1 MLTVACRQVGTPA
14 RIIVEDEIRGEE
26 KAEMAKVADRRR
38 KVYFCRECGH
48 ESAKWMGFC
57 PSPHCDSTRPMVEG
71 TQAPAESTSKSRRA
85 GWTGLSSAVATSL
98 ADVSVASQPRVSLP
112 SPELNRVLGG
122 GIVPG
127 SVSLLTGEP
136 GVGKSTL
143 LLQLAN
149 SLSTTTDSSSEAQE
163 TGPVLYVTG
172 EESPVQIKLRADRMG
187 VNGQGILLLAE
198 TDVDLILERL
208 DETKPALA
216 IVDSIQTLQS
226 ESETSGPGSVG
237 QVRES
242 ALRLLRWAK
251 TAGRPVF
258 LSGHMT
264 KDGALA
270 GPRVLEHMV
279 DVVLHLESQ
288 ESGGFRVLRAAKNRF
303 GSTDEVGVFQM
314 TERGMADVSDPS
326 RAMLSQKDGP
336 QLGAIVT
343 PVLEGSRA
351 LLLEVQALTN
361 FSQLPAPRRVANG
374 VDHNRLLMLTAVA
387 SRRTGLELGGQDVI
401 VNVAGGF
408 RATEPAADLAII
420 LAIASCYRNAPLP
433 PAAAFGEVGL
443 SAELRA
449 VPQAQRRVNEAARLG
464 LTRCILPSACLPE
477 VEAPPGMRLTGA
489 ETVGHAIRAALTSP
503 ADDADLVLAGGRA
516 RAVSAASSR

>member
-1 MLTVACRQVGTPA
+1 
-14 RIIVEDEIRGEE
+14 
-26 KAEMAKVADRRR
+26 MAKAADRRR
-38 KVYFCRECGH
+38 TVYYCPECGH
-48 ESAKWMGFC
+48 ESARWMGFC
-57 PSPHCDSTRPMVEG
+57 PSPHCDSTRPLVEG
-71 TQAPAESTSKSRRA
+71 TPPPAETAGRSRRA
-85 GWTGLSSAVATSL
+85 GWTGLPAAQATTL
-98 ADVSVASQPRVSLP
+98 ADVSAASQPRIPLP

-143 LLQLAN
+143 LLQLAH
-149 SLSTTTDSSSEAQE
+149 SLSPRDVSLNGS
-163 TGPVLYVTG
+163 GPDDPVMYVTG
-172 EESPVQIKLRADRMG
+172 EESPVQVKLRADRMG
-187 VNGQGILLLAE
+187 IDGRGIQLLAE
-198 TDVDLILERL
+198 TDVDLVVERL
-208 DETKPALA
+208 DEARPSLA
-216 IVDSIQTLQS
+216 IIDSIQTLHT

-258 LSGHMT
+258 ISGHMT
-264 KDGALA
+264 KDGSLA

-288 ESGGFRVLRAAKNRF
+288 ESGSYRVLRAAKNRF
-303 GSTDEVGVFQM
+303 GSTDEVGVFEM
-314 TERGMADVSDPS
+314 TGQGLGDVLDPS
-326 RAMLSQKDGP
+326 RAAMSHRAGP
-336 QLGAIVT
+336 QLGAIAT

-361 FSQLPAPRRVANG
+361 FSQLPAPRRVSNG

-387 SRRTGLELGGQDVI
+387 SRRTGLDLGGQDVI

-408 RATEPAADLAII
+408 RATEPAADLAIV

-443 SAELRA
+443 SAEVRA
-449 VPQAQRRVNEAARLG
+449 VPHAQRRVNEAARLG
-464 LTRCILPSACLPE
+464 LTRCILPEASMSE
-477 VEAPPGMRLTGA
+477 VDPPPGIHLIPA
-489 ETVGHAIRAALTSP
+489 DTVGQAIRAALSAP
-503 ADDADLVLAGGRA
+503 ADEADQLFALNDNP
-516 RAVSAASSR
+516 

>member
-1 MLTVACRQVGTPA
+1 
-14 RIIVEDEIRGEE
+14 
-26 KAEMAKVADRRR
+26 MAKVAERR
-38 KVYFCRECGH
+38 KTVYFCRECGH
-48 ESAKWMGFC
+48 ESARWMGFC
-57 PSPHCDSTRPMVEG
+57 PSPLCGSTRPLAEG
-71 TQAPAESTSKSRRA
+71 AAVPAETAAQSRRT
-85 GWTGLSSAVATSL
+85 GWVRTTGGEALELSALSA
-98 ADVSVASQPRVSLP
+98 DSQPRISLP
-112 SPELNRVLGG
+112 SSELNRVLGG
-122 GIVPG
+122 GVVPG
-127 SVSLLTGEP
+127 SVALLTGEP

-143 LLQLAN
+143 LLQLAH
-149 SLSTTTDSSSEAQE
+149 SLASSASASGSAQAA
-163 TGPVLYVTG
+163 GPVLYVTG
-172 EESPVQIKLRADRMG
+172 EESPVQVKLRSQRMG
-187 VNGQGILLLAE
+187 IDGQGILLLAE
-198 TDVDLILERL
+198 TNVDAILEQFEEIQPSL
-208 DETKPALA
+208 V
-216 IVDSIQTLQS
+216 IIDSIQTLHSDS
-226 ESETSGPGSVG
+226 ESSGPGSVG
-237 QVRES
+237 QVRECG
-242 ALRLLRWAK
+242 LRLLRWAK
-251 TAGRPVF
+251 TQDKPMF
-258 LSGHMT
+258 ISGHMT

-288 ESGGFRVLRAAKNRF
+288 ESGSFRVLRAAKNRF

-314 TERGMADVSDPS
+314 TERGLDDVADPS
-326 RAMLSQKDGP
+326 RATLSQRAGS

-374 VDHNRLLMLTAVA
+374 VEHNRLLMLTAVA

-464 LTRCILPSACLPE
+464 LTRCILPSAALSD
-477 VEAPPGMRLTGA
+477 VEAPPGMRLIGA
-489 ETVGHAIRAALTSP
+489 ETAGAAIRAALAPP
-503 ADDADLVLAGGRA
+503 ADEVERIFAGGIRA
-516 RAVSAASSR
+516 REQLKIPSLEGEGEIEG

>member
-1 MLTVACRQVGTPA
+1 MATAS
-14 RIIVEDEIRGEE
+14 E
-26 KAEMAKVADRRR
+26 KR
-38 KVYFCRECGH
+38 KTIYYCRECGH

-57 PSPHCDSTRPMVEG
+57 PSPLCG
-71 TQAPAESTSKSRRA
+71 
-85 GWTGLSSAVATSL
+85 SL
-98 ADVSVASQPRVSLP
+98 APLAEGARTPAPSSPQARRSGWAGQSGGEARELSEISTDSHPRLGLP
-112 SPELNRVLGG
+112 SAELNRVLGG
-122 GIVPG
+122 GIVAG

-143 LLQLAN
+143 LLQLAHA
-149 SLSTTTDSSSEAQE
+149 LSAEDGKD

-172 EESPVQIKLRADRMG
+172 EESAMQVKLRAQRMG
-187 VNGQGILLLAE
+187 IDGRGILLLPE

-208 DETKPALA
+208 DESQPALV
-216 IVDSIQTLQS
+216 IVDSIQTLHT

-242 ALRLLRWAK
+242 GLRLLRWAK
-251 TAGRPVF
+251 TAGKPVF

-288 ESGGFRVLRAAKNRF
+288 ESGAFRVLRAAKNRF
-303 GSTDEVGVFQM
+303 GSTDEVGVFEM
-314 TERGMADVSDPS
+314 TEQGLKDVPDPS
-326 RAMLSQKDGP
+326 RATLSQWSGP
-336 QLGAIVT
+336 QLGAVVT
-343 PVLEGSRA
+343 PVLEGTRA

-361 FSQLPAPRRVANG
+361 FSQLPAPRRVSNG

-387 SRRTGLELGGQDVI
+387 SRRTGLELGGHDVI
-401 VNVAGGF
+401 VSVAGGF
-408 RATEPAADLAII
+408 RATEPAADLAIV

-443 SAELRA
+443 SAEVRA

-464 LTRCILPSACLPE
+464 FTRCILPKASLPE
-477 VEAPPGMRLTGA
+477 VNPPPGLQLIAA
-489 ETVGHAIRAALTSP
+489 ETVGHAIRAALSPP
-503 ADDADLVLAGGRA
+503 ADEADRVLSGQ
-516 RAVSAASSR
+516 SS

>member
-1 MLTVACRQVGTPA
+1 
-14 RIIVEDEIRGEE
+14 
-26 KAEMAKVADRRR
+26 MAKAAERRR
-38 KVYFCRECGH
+38 MVYFCRECGH

-57 PSPHCDSTRPMVEG
+57 PSPLCGSPRPLAEG
-71 TQAPAESTSKSRRA
+71 AAAPAAPAPAARRNGWA
-85 GWTGLSSAVATSL
+85 GATGGEMHELSALSA
-98 ADVSVASQPRVSLP
+98 DSQPRISLP
-112 SPELNRVLGG
+112 STELNRVLGG

-127 SVSLLTGEP
+127 TVALLTGEP

-143 LLQLAN
+143 LLQLAH
-149 SLSTTTDSSSEAQE
+149 SMASSSAALAGEA
-163 TGPVLYVTG
+163 GPVLYVTG
-172 EESPVQIKLRADRMG
+172 EESPMQVKLRSERMG
-187 VNGQGILLLAE
+187 IGGRGILLLAE
-198 TDVDLILERL
+198 TDVDVILERL
-208 DETKPALA
+208 DEIRPSLVIA
-216 IVDSIQTLQS
+216 DSIQTLHSGS
-226 ESETSGPGSVG
+226 ESSGPGSVG

-242 ALRLLRWAK
+242 GLRLLRWAK
-251 TAGRPVF
+251 TQNKPVF

-314 TERGMADVSDPS
+314 TERGMADIPDPS
-326 RAMLSQKDGP
+326 RAVLTQRSGP
-336 QLGAIVT
+336 QLGAIAT

-361 FSQLPAPRRVANG
+361 FSQIPAPRRVSNG
-374 VDHNRLLMLTAVA
+374 VDHNRLLMLAAVA

-401 VNVAGGF
+401 VSVAGGF

-433 PAAAFGEVGL
+433 PVAAFGEVGL

-464 LTRCILPSACLPE
+464 LTRCILPSASLPD
-477 VEAPPGMRLTGA
+477 VEAPPGMRLLGA
-489 ETVGHAIRAALTSP
+489 ETVGHAIRAALAEP
-503 ADDADLVLAGGRA
+503 EDEADRVF
-516 RAVSAASSR
+516 ASVVQ

>member
-1 MLTVACRQVGTPA
+1 
-14 RIIVEDEIRGEE
+14 
-26 KAEMAKVADRRR
+26 
-38 KVYFCRECGH
+38 
-48 ESAKWMGFC
+48 
-57 PSPHCDSTRPMVEG
+57 
-71 TQAPAESTSKSRRA
+71 
-85 GWTGLSSAVATSL
+85 
-98 ADVSVASQPRVSLP
+98 
-112 SPELNRVLGG
+112 
-122 GIVPG
+122 
-127 SVSLLTGEP
+127 
-136 GVGKSTL
+136 
-143 LLQLAN
+143 
-149 SLSTTTDSSSEAQE
+149 
-163 TGPVLYVTG
+163 
-172 EESPVQIKLRADRMG
+172 MG

-216 IVDSIQTLQS
+216 IIDSIQTLQS

-503 ADDADLVLAGGRA
+503 ADDADIVLAGGRA

>member
-1 MLTVACRQVGTPA
+1 
-14 RIIVEDEIRGEE
+14 
-26 KAEMAKVADRRR
+26 MAKTSERR
-38 KVYFCRECGH
+38 KTVYFCRECGH
-48 ESAKWMGFC
+48 ESARWMGFC
-57 PSPHCDSTRPMVEG
+57 PSPLCGSPRPLAEG
-71 TQAPAESTSKSRRA
+71 TPAPTASASRAHRNAWVLAESSEATE
-85 GWTGLSSAVATSL
+85 LSELST
-98 ADVSVASQPRVSLP
+98 DSQPRITLP
-112 SPELNRVLGG
+112 SQELNRVLGG
-122 GIVPG
+122 GVVPG
-127 SVSLLTGEP
+127 SVTLLTGEP

-149 SLSTTTDSSSEAQE
+149 ALASKVSVES
-163 TGPVLYVTG
+163 GPAMYVTG
-172 EESPVQIKLRADRMG
+172 EESPMQVKLRSQRLG
-187 VNGQGILLLAE
+187 IEGRGILLLAE
-198 TDVDLILERL
+198 TDVDVILEKL
-208 DETKPALA
+208 DDAKPALA
-216 IVDSIQTLQS
+216 IVDSIQTLHT

-242 ALRLLRWAK
+242 GLKLMRWAK
-251 TAGRPVF
+251 ARGTPVF
-258 LSGHMT
+258 VSGHMT

-288 ESGGFRVLRAAKNRF
+288 ESGGYRVLRAAKNRF
-303 GSTDEVGVFQM
+303 GSTDEAGVFQM
-314 TERGMADVSDPS
+314 TEQGLDDVSDPS
-326 RAMLSQKDGP
+326 RALLSQRGGS

-361 FSQLPAPRRVANG
+361 FSQLPSPRRVANG
-374 VDHNRLLMLTAVA
+374 VDYNRLIMLTAVA
-387 SRRTGLELGGQDVI
+387 TRRAGLELAGQDVI

-443 SAELRA
+443 SAELRS

-464 LTRCILPSACLPE
+464 LSQCILPSTTLSE
-477 VEAPPGMRLTGA
+477 VEAPPGLQLIGA
-489 ETVGHAIRAALTSP
+489 ETVGQAIRAALNQP
-503 ADDADLVLAGGRA
+503 ANAKEPLFAN
-516 RAVSAASSR
+516 

>member
-1 MLTVACRQVGTPA
+1 
-14 RIIVEDEIRGEE
+14 
-26 KAEMAKVADRRR
+26 MAKATDNRRR
-38 KVYFCRECGH
+38 TVYYCPECGH
-48 ESAKWMGFC
+48 ESARWMGFC
-57 PSPHCDSTRPMVEG
+57 PSPQCDSTRPLVEG
-71 TQAPAESTSKSRRA
+71 TPAPAGPPGRPRGA
-85 GWTGLSSAVATSL
+85 GWTGLPTAQATTL
-98 ADVSVASQPRVSLP
+98 ADVSVASQPRIPLP

-143 LLQLAN
+143 LLQLAH
-149 SLSTTTDSSSEAQE
+149 SLSSTARSQGGDERPA
-163 TGPVLYVTG
+163 PVLYVTG
-172 EESPVQIKLRADRMG
+172 EESPVQVKLRADRMG

-198 TDVDLILERL
+198 TDVDLVLERL
-208 DETKPALA
+208 DEAKPSLA
-216 IVDSIQTLQS
+216 IVDSIQTLQT
-226 ESETSGPGSVG
+226 ESEASGPGSVG

-251 TAGRPVF
+251 SSGRPVF
-258 LSGHMT
+258 ISGHMT
-264 KDGALA
+264 KDGSLA

-288 ESGGFRVLRAAKNRF
+288 ESGSYRVLRAAKNRF

-314 TERGMADVSDPS
+314 TERGLEDVSDPS
-326 RAMLSQKDGP
+326 RATLSQRGGP
-336 QLGAIVT
+336 QLGAIAT
-343 PVLEGSRA
+343 PVVEGSRA

-361 FSQLPAPRRVANG
+361 FSQLPSPRRVSNG
-374 VDHNRLLMLTAVA
+374 VDYNRLLMLTAVV

-420 LAIASCYRNAPLP
+420 LAIASCYRNAALP

-464 LTRCILPSACLPE
+464 LTRCVLPSANMPE
-477 VEAPPGMRLTGA
+477 IEPPPGLRLVPA
-489 ETVGHAIRAALTSP
+489 DTVGHAIRAALAPP
-503 ADDADLVLAGGRA
+503 ADEADLVLSGEGLT
-516 RAVSAASSR
+516 

>member
-1 MLTVACRQVGTPA
+1 
-14 RIIVEDEIRGEE
+14 
-26 KAEMAKVADRRR
+26 MAKVAERVK

-48 ESAKWMGFC
+48 ESSRWMGFC
-57 PSPHCDSTRPMVEG
+57 PSPLCGSPRPLVEG
-71 TQAPAESTSKSRRA
+71 AAVPAAGVAPSRRG
-85 GWTGLSSAVATSL
+85 GWIGPSVGGQALELDALSV
-98 ADVSVASQPRVSLP
+98 DSQPRIGLP
-112 SPELNRVLGG
+112 SAELNRVLGG
-122 GIVPG
+122 GVVPG
-127 SVSLLTGEP
+127 SVALLTGEP

-143 LLQLAN
+143 LLQLAHW
-149 SLSTTTDSSSEAQE
+149 LAPSSALPGFPADDVEKR
-163 TGPVLYVTG
+163 PVMYVTG
-172 EESPVQIKLRADRMG
+172 EESPVQVKLRSQRLG
-187 VNGQGILLLAE
+187 VGGRGILLLAE
-198 TDVDLILERL
+198 TDIDVILERL
-208 DETKPALA
+208 DERPPALA
-216 IVDSIQTLQS
+216 IIDSIQTLHS
-226 ESETSGPGSVG
+226 ESESSGPGSVG
-237 QVRES
+237 QVRECG
-242 ALRLLRWAK
+242 LRLLRWAK
-251 TAGRPVF
+251 ARGTPVF

-303 GSTDEVGVFQM
+303 GSTDEAGVFQM
-314 TERGMADVSDPS
+314 SERGLEDVPDPS
-326 RAMLSQKDGP
+326 RTLLAQGAGAT
-336 QLGAIVT
+336 LGATIT
-343 PVLEGSRA
+343 AALEGSRA

-374 VDHNRLLMLTAVA
+374 VDYNRLIMLTAVA
-387 SRRTGLELGGQDVI
+387 TRRAGLELAGQDVI

-464 LTRCILPSACLPE
+464 LTRCILPSAALPDL
-477 VEAPPGMRLTGA
+477 EAPPGMRLIGA
-489 ETVGHAIRAALTSP
+489 ETVGAAIRAALTPPS
-503 ADDADLVLAGGRA
+503 DELERMFDGGG
-516 RAVSAASSR
+516 